1 MRRLKDLPKLISY
14 LIWRWRTIGRLEK
27 LWTSKDYTELIGQCD
42 LMQSKNPKDYLAFYY
57 RGLSYEALGL
67 FEDSIRDFKQSELTL
82 VNYKNES
89 ILKEYFSKIP
99 IQISRVYRKMQNKE
113 KAFEYADK
121 SVLVDNSDV
130 EGLKYR
136 ASLKADFEDNI
147 GALEDLNEALKRRPS
162 DKLIL
167 KMRDQLTYSVIQD
180 QKETASR

>member
-14 LIWRWRTIGRLEK
+14 LIWRWRTIGHIEK

-67 FEDSIRDFKQSELTL
+67 FDDSIRDFMQSELTL
-82 VNYKNES
+82 INYKNES
-89 ILKEYFSKIP
+89 SVKEYFSKIP
-99 IQISRVYRKMQNKE
+99 IQISRVYRKMQDKE

-121 SVLVDNSDV
+121 SVQADNTDV

-136 ASLKADFEDNI
+136 ALLKADFEDNI
-147 GALEDLNEALKRRPS
+147 GALEDLNEALKRRPG

-167 KMRDQLTYSVIQD
+167 KLRNQLTYDVIQD
-180 QKETASR
+180 HRETASR